1 VNHSYPCLDFS
12 RRGTKREERKWAVV
26 RAKEQTCKKLS
37 KRARGAK
44 KRGGW
49 KERKLVGDEN
59 ESRKEGKEY
68 SCSLYLV
75 SYEFEVLELKV
86 KAIFRIQ

>member
-1 VNHSYPCLDFS
+1 MPGLLETRN
-12 RRGTKREERKWAVV
+12 EERKTKWDVV

-37 KRARGAK
+37 KRARGGKK
-44 KRGGW
+44 KRGGRM
-49 KERKLVGDEN
+49 ERKLVGDEN

-86 KAIFRIQ
+86 KAIFLIQ

>member
-1 VNHSYPCLDFS
+1 LPGLLETSNEDRKTYVGRSKSERADMQKAKQKTE
-12 RRGTKREERKWAVV
+12 RGK
-26 RAKEQTCKKLS
+26 
-37 KRARGAK
+37 K
-44 KRGGW
+44 KRGRW

-86 KAIFRIQ
+86 KAIFRIE

>member
-1 VNHSYPCLDFS
+1 VGCSKS
-12 RRGTKREERKWAVV
+12 ERADMQKAN
-26 RAKEQTCKKLS
+26 
-37 KRARGAK
+37 KRARGGKK
-44 KRGGW
+44 KRGGRM
-49 KERKLVGDEN
+49 ERKLVGDEN

-86 KAIFRIQ
+86 KAIFLIQ

>member
-1 VNHSYPCLDFS
+1 MSERADMQKAKQKS
-12 RRGTKREERKWAVV
+12 ERG
-26 RAKEQTCKKLS
+26 
-37 KRARGAK
+37 K

-49 KERKLVGDEN
+49 MERKRVGDEN

-86 KAIFRIQ
+86 KAIFRLK

>member
-1 VNHSYPCLDFS
+1 M
-12 RRGTKREERKWAVV
+12 
-26 RAKEQTCKKLS
+26 
-37 KRARGAK
+37 
-44 KRGGW
+44 
-49 KERKLVGDEN
+49 ERKLVGDEN

-75 SYEFEVLELKV
+75 SYEFEVQELKV